1 MSRLTRQD
9 DNINVAVK
17 KTSLRRESEERGNN
31 GRRGTEGSS
40 RGGGGR
46 SRRVSSKGRD
56 ASAANSVERRPGS
69 MERGGELRGGQQ
81 RLTRQL
87 SSSQDSLLP
96 RRERRSQFLH
106 TQIFCEE

>member
-17 KTSLRRESEERGNN
+17 KASLRRESEERGNK
-31 GRRGTEGSS
+31 GRRGAEGSS

-46 SRRVSSKGRD
+46 SRRGSSKGRD

-96 RRERRSQFLH
+96 RRERRSQFFH